1 MYDVDKCR
9 INRLVSATGLV
20 NVNPRR
26 WPMLSTSR
34 YAKRARMRH
43 ERFAIAQRD
52 AAAESAM
59 EITRILHIIGLH
71 APPTYSLT
79 WRMAR
84 IEYAAI
90 LIKSRRKQ
98 RTATLTGAQTYFEI
112 HIAYSFVRRCAV
124 SH

>member
-1 MYDVDKCR
+1 MPNKSFS
-9 INRLVSATGLV
+9 ISNRTCQLI
-20 NVNPRR
+20 NPRR
-26 WPMLSTSR
+26 WPIPSTSR

-52 AAAESAM
+52 AAAGSTM

-71 APPTYSLT
+71 APPIYSLT

-90 LIKSRRKQ
+90 LVIKSRRKQ
-98 RTATLTGAQTYFEI
+98 RTATLTGAQTYFKI
-112 HIAYSFVRRCAV
+112 YIAYSFVRRCAV